1 MESSSQTVFS
11 RASPSIQDLNGS
23 NGSGSPKPLQ
33 IGLKRV
39 IIEGYTQS
47 FQQRATLTL
56 KNGDSPFGD
65 SPAQTST
72 TASAVTHRHF
82 MQIHID
88 GNTLAAWDL
97 SLLTERDITERCVF
111 YSQAEEKML
120 RLTLPLTETGTEKQ
134 PSDWTP
140 DSKSL
145 PYPITI
151 WNPDHAASNASR
163 KRGFIPA
170 NAYTKR

>member
-23 NGSGSPKPLQ
+23 IGPNGSSSPKPLQ

-88 GNTLAAWDL
+88 GNTL
-97 SLLTERDITERCVF
+97 V
-111 YSQAEEKML
+111 SQ
-120 RLTLPLTETGTEKQ
+120 
-134 PSDWTP
+134 D
-140 DSKSL
+140 
-145 PYPITI
+145 
-151 WNPDHAASNASR
+151 NPG
-163 KRGFIPA
+163 KW
-170 NAYTKR
+170 